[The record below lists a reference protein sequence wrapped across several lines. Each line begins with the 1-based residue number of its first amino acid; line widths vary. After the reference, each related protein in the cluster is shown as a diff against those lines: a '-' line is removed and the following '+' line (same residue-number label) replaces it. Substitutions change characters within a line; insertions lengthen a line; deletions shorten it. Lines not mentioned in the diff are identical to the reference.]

1 MNILR
6 VEGLTKKFGDKLAN
20 NNISLTVK
28 RGEIY
33 GLVGKNGAGKTTL
46 MRQMSGSM
54 KSTSGS
60 ILWGQIDGRSPQLG
74 VSIESNYFNK
84 SLSAFSLLKHYG
96 NSVGNVTDDEI
107 DSILRDV
114 GLQEE
119 RNKKIAKYSTGMKQ
133 KLSIALALIDNP
145 DFLILDEPINGLD
158 PLAVR
163 KIRELLIKLN
173 IEKNVTM
180 IISSHIIS
188 ELSKI
193 ASSYG
198 IIVDGTIVKEISADA
213 LTDMSEEE
221 KELYFLRVM
230 EGMA

>member
-1 MNILR
+1 MDILR
-6 VEGLTKKFGDKLAN
+6 VEGLTKKFGNKLAN
-20 NNISLTVK
+20 NNINLTVK

-33 GLVGKNGAGKTTL
+33 GLIGKNGAGKTTL

-60 ILWGQIDGRSPQLG
+60 ILWGQVDGRFPQLG

-84 SLSAFSLLKHYG
+84 SLCAFSLLKYYG
-96 NSVGNVTDDEI
+96 NSVGSVTDDEI

-145 DFLILDEPINGLD
+145 EFLILDEPINGLD
-158 PLAVR
+158 PSAVR
-163 KIRELLIKLN
+163 EIRELLIKLN

-193 ASSYG
+193 ASLYG
-198 IIVDGTIVKEISADA
+198 VIVDGTIVKEVSADTLA
-213 LTDMSEEE
+213 DMSEEE
-221 KELYFLRVM
+221 KESYFLRLM

>member
-163 KIRELLIKLN
+163 KIRDLLIKLN